1 MADNRVLPVLPTSF
15 TRLVNIDAP
24 IVQAPIGRLA
34 TPRIAAAVSNAGALG
49 MLALSWTDPQDV
61 PPAIH
66 ELRLVT
72 NRPFGINLIL
82 EWPQHDR
89 PKSGSLCRHWLSLEG
104 DVVALQGLAEPS
116 RPSVRAGQATE
127 VAGRRGPSRFRGP
140 VAAGE
145 QDQEARERADVLV
158 VVADDRGE
166 RFGGSTTQET
176 EISPGDLGPVDVAVA
191 DHPQQT

>member
-89 PKSGSLCRHWLSLEG
+89 
-104 DVVALQGLAEPS
+104 V
-116 RPSVRAGQATE
+116 QACLD
-127 VAGRRGPSRFRGP
+127 AGRADLLVLSGAIRVRTSRRSTLP
-140 VAAGE
+140 V
-145 QDQEARERADVLV
+145 
-158 VVADDRGE
+158 
-166 RFGGSTTQET
+166 GS
-176 EISPGDLGPVDVAVA
+176 SS
-191 DHPQQT
+191 